1 METAAFRCSVNCSTD
16 WANPAA
22 VSKNPTRYGF
32 HSLNRRR
39 NLTPVSNICEAAV
52 RSLFWTP
59 TGFNELL
66 EVCFEFPFNMIGELA
81 MASLTG
87 QSWRV
92 LKSWYGRPRT
102 KNLGVVSQTFLAG
115 VWLRYVCNAGYVF
128 IAGTL
133 FGAVVHHSR
142 TEFAETSRK
151 ITVADKHSVPFGGTK
166 AL

>member
-1 METAAFRCSVNCSTD
+1 MEPATFRSAVKRSTD
-16 WANPAA
+16 WANPDA
-22 VSKNPTRYGF
+22 VSKHPTRFGF
-32 HSLNRRR
+32 HSLNRRG
-39 NLTPVSNICEAAV
+39 NLTPVSNVCKTAV

-59 TGFNELL
+59 KGFNELP

-87 QSWRV
+87 QSWRA
-92 LKSWYGRPRT
+92 LKSSYGRPRA
-102 KNLGVVSQTFLAG
+102 KNLGVVSQTFLAR

-151 ITVADKHSVPFGGTK
+151 ITVADKHWVPFGGTK

>member
-1 METAAFRCSVNCSTD
+1 
-16 WANPAA
+16 
-22 VSKNPTRYGF
+22 
-32 HSLNRRR
+32 
-39 NLTPVSNICEAAV
+39 
-52 RSLFWTP
+52 
-59 TGFNELL
+59 
-66 EVCFEFPFNMIGELA
+66 MIGELA

-102 KNLGVVSQTFLAG
+102 KTLGAVSQTFLAG
-115 VWLRYVCNAGYVF
+115 AWLRYVCNAGYVF

-151 ITVADKHSVPFGGTK
+151 LQLLINTELHLEVQKLFNMRTYERNLEQK
-166 AL
+166 